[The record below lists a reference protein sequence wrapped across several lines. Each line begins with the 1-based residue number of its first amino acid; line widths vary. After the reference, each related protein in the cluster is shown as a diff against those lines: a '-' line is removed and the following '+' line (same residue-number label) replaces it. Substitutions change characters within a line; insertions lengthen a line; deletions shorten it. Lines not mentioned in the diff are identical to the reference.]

1 MESLALPRCA
11 ACGRVPHAEVG
22 WAADA
27 SPASGL
33 SPGGGTRV
41 DSLVHARAEE
51 DARAAADRAAEAT
64 VSRGLARWKA
74 GTPCFKEWFATP
86 LRIVSKRV
94 IYILHDVKIVF
105 YTLYNVEKCRTLLA
119 EEDARAAAD
128 RAAEATVSRGRVPSP
143 MQRTDSKGLRNA
155 VLRFSLFVVY
165 F

>member
-64 VSRGLARWKA
+64 VSRGRAR
-74 GTPCFKEWFATP
+74 
-86 LRIVSKRV
+86 
-94 IYILHDVKIVF
+94 
-105 YTLYNVEKCRTLLA
+105 
-119 EEDARAAAD
+119 
-128 RAAEATVSRGRVPSP
+128 SP
-143 MQRTDSKGLRNA
+143 MQRTDSKSLRNA